1 MSLRT
6 VMKPH
11 MKNNAVTMVSA
22 RVFVDGSAVT
32 TGVSDSEAIPFSLRT
47 GMPFRASQALKP
59 ELIQSNHFPGIQFL
73 QDTSLANDGFSFRF
87 LAGQGLPVH
96 GRTSIA

>member
-1 MSLRT
+1 MALRWGTRISLRT

-32 TGVSDSEAIPFSLRT
+32 AGISHIEDIPFSLVA
-47 GMPFRASQALKP
+47 GVPF
-59 ELIQSNHFPGIQFL
+59 GI
-73 QDTSLANDGFSFRF
+73 S
-87 LAGQGLPVH
+87 
-96 GRTSIA
+96 

>member
-22 RVFVDGSAVT
+22 RAFVDGSAVK
-32 TGVSDSEAIPFSLRT
+32 TGVSDAEDIPFSL
-47 GMPFRASQALKP
+47 K
-59 ELIQSNHFPGIQFL
+59 
-73 QDTSLANDGFSFRF
+73 
-87 LAGQGLPVH
+87 AGVPC
-96 GRTSIA
+96 RIS